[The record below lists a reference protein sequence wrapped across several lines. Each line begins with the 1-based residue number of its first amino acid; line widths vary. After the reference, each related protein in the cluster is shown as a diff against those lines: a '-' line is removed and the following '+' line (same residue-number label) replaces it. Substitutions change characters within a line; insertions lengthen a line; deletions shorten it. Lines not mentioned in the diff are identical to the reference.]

1 MVADNVVLIESSLT
15 TWTLMPP
22 INALFN
28 AFVAES
34 MATGGNGCFY

>member
-1 MVADNVVLIESSLT
+1 MVADNVIFIKSSLT
-15 TWTLMPP
+15 TWALMSSV
-22 INALFN
+22 NALFN

>member
-1 MVADNVVLIESSLT
+1 MVADNVVHIESSLAA
-15 TWTLMPP
+15 WTLMSPV
-22 INALFN
+22 NALFD